1 MSDAEEEDVA
11 PPQLRTTRV
20 RPQLTPRPS
29 TPPPPKRSS
38 ALPPATGLGKGDGG
52 PPVDPEALATWCRR
66 NEVDESEGGVRCFNC
81 RGNEILDP
89 VRQALERRGWVENA
103 DPNSGAAG
111 KEERERE
118 REKERDGG
126 REKET
131 RRGGATPRHDLHDL
145 HDLRSTRKQRQ

>member
-1 MSDAEEEDVA
+1 MINLLDCDPTLMSHKITLDQMGVV
-11 PPQLRTTRV
+11 LNV
-20 RPQLTPRPS
+20 
-29 TPPPPKRSS
+29 
-38 ALPPATGLGKGDGG
+38 DG
-52 PPVDPEALATWCRR
+52 EQ
-66 NEVDESEGGVRCFNC
+66 DE
-81 RGNEILDP
+81 
-89 VRQALERRGWVENA
+89 ENA